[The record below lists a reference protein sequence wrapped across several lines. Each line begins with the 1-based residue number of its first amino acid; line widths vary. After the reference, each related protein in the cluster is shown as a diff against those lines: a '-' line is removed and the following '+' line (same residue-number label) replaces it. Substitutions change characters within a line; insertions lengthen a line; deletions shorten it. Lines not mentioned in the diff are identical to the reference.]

1 MAQGSLPQSY
11 PERVT
16 VMPASKVL
24 SPGEQVA
31 QRTITT
37 YTLTPA
43 QLRQSEGLYRTG
55 IVLSFAY
62 PALEL
67 VIVAVILW
75 TRFGA
80 RLQRLAERASRNR
93 FVQACIF
100 VPLLLVVFNLLELP
114 LEIYSH
120 HLSLAY
126 GLSIQG
132 WGSWLWDQAK
142 SAGLGLPVITLCVLG
157 IYRAIR
163 KTRLWWLWGWLVA
176 VPLMAIVVFLSP
188 VVLDPIFNR
197 FDPLKAT
204 NPELTVQLQSLARSS
219 GLEIPESH
227 IFLMHASDKVTTY
240 NAYVTGFGATK
251 RIVVWDTTAR
261 DMTLPQTLF
270 IFGHEMGHYVM
281 HHIYLG
287 MALSAVGMFIGF
299 WLLSVLL
306 PWMIERW
313 GAGWGVAS
321 LGEWASLPLMIGV
334 ITVLSFVSAP
344 LDSTISRQME
354 HAADVYGLKVTL
366 PVTPNARQVAA
377 QSFQLLGEKS
387 FSYPDPSRLY
397 VVWHYSHP
405 PIAERIRFVLGAD

>member
-1 MAQGSLPQSY
+1 
-11 PERVT
+11 
-16 VMPASKVL
+16 MPATNVL

-67 VIVAVILW
+67 AIVAAILW

-100 VPLLLVVFNLLELP
+100 VPLLIILISVLEMP
-114 LEIYSH
+114 LEMYSH

-126 GLSIQG
+126 GLSVQS
-132 WGSWLWDQAK
+132 WGGWLWDQAK
-142 SAGLGLPVITLCVLG
+142 SAGLSIPVITLCTLG

-163 KTRLWWLWGWLVA
+163 KTRRWWLIAWMVS
-176 VPLMAIVVFLSP
+176 VPLMAFVVFLAP

-219 GLEIPESH
+219 GLEIPESR

-261 DMTLPQTLF
+261 DMTLPQTLY

-281 HHIYLG
+281 HHIYIG
-287 MALSAVGMFIGF
+287 MALSAVGMLAGF
-299 WLLSVLL
+299 WLLSVLA
-306 PWMIERW
+306 PWMIAHW
-313 GAGWGVAS
+313 GARWGVAS
-321 LGEWASLPLMIGV
+321 LGEWASLPLLIGI

-354 HAADVYGLKVTL
+354 HAADTYGLKVTL
-366 PVTPNARQVAA
+366 PVTPDARQVAA

-405 PIAERIRFVLGAD
+405 PIAERIRFVLGQD

>member
-1 MAQGSLPQSY
+1 
-11 PERVT
+11 
-16 VMPASKVL
+16 MPATNVL

-67 VIVAVILW
+67 AIVAAILW
-75 TRFGA
+75 TRFGQ
-80 RLQRLAERASRNR
+80 RLQRLAERTGRNR

-100 VPLLLVVFNLLELP
+100 VPLLMLVFSVLELP

-132 WGSWLWDQAK
+132 WGGWLWDQAK
-142 SAGLGLPVITLCVLG
+142 SLAISIPVITLCALG

-163 KTRLWWLWGWLVA
+163 KSRRWWLIAWMVS
-176 VPLMAIVVFLSP
+176 VPLMAFVVFLAP

-197 FDPLKAT
+197 FEPLKAT

-219 GLEIPESH
+219 GLEIPESR

-240 NAYVTGFGATK
+240 NAYVTGIGATK

-261 DMTLPQTLF
+261 DMTLPQTLY

-287 MALSAVGMFIGF
+287 MALSAAGMFAGF
-299 WLLSVLL
+299 WLLSVLA
-306 PWMIERW
+306 PWMIARW
-313 GAGWGVAS
+313 GARWGVAT
-321 LGEWASLPLMIGV
+321 LGEWASLPLLIGI

-354 HAADVYGLKVTL
+354 HAADAYGLKVTL

-405 PIAERIRFVLGAD
+405 PISDRIRFVLGEN

>member
-1 MAQGSLPQSY
+1 
-11 PERVT
+11 
-16 VMPASKVL
+16 MPDAKVL

-43 QLRQSEGLYRTG
+43 QMVKSEGLYRTG

-67 VIVAVILW
+67 AIVAAILW
-75 TRFGA
+75 TRFGS

-100 VPLLLVVFNLLELP
+100 VPLLLLLFNLLELP

-120 HLSLAY
+120 HLSRAY
-126 GLSIQG
+126 GLSVQG

-142 SAGLGLPVITLCVLG
+142 SMAISIPMMTLCLWG
-157 IYRAIR
+157 IYAAIR
-163 KTRLWWLWGWLVA
+163 KTRRWWLWGWFVG
-176 VPLMAIVVFLSP
+176 VPLMAFIVFLSP
-188 VVLDPIFNR
+188 VLLDPVFNR
-197 FDPLKAT
+197 FDSLKAT
-204 NPELTVQLQSLARSS
+204 NPELTTQLQSLARSS
-219 GLEIPESH
+219 GLNIPESR
-227 IFLMHASDKVTTY
+227 IYLMHASDKVTTY

-261 DMTLPQTLF
+261 DMTVPQTLF

-281 HHIYLG
+281 HHIYIG
-287 MALSAVGMFIGF
+287 MALSAVGMFVGL
-299 WLLSVLL
+299 WLVSVLV
-306 PWMIERW
+306 PWMIQRQ
-313 GAGWGVAS
+313 GARWGVAS
-321 LGEWASLPLMIGV
+321 LGDWASLPLLIGV
-334 ITVLSFVSAP
+334 VTVLSFVSAP
-344 LDSTISRQME
+344 LDSTISRQLE
-354 HAADVYGLKVTL
+354 HAADAYGLQVTL

-387 FSYPDPSRLY
+387 YSYPEPARLY

-405 PIAERIRFVLGAD
+405 PIAERIHFVLGEEK